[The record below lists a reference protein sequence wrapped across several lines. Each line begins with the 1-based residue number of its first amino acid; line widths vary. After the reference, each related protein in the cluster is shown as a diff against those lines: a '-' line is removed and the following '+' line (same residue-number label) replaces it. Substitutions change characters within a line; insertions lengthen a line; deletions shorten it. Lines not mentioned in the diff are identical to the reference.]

1 MSRASLSSP
10 AFAERGFVFVIM
22 NRRMPYQQQL
32 RDPRWQRKRLSV
44 LERDGW
50 KCVACGDS
58 KTELHVDHI
67 QYRVKRIKAWEY
79 RLDELQTLCRPCHE
93 EKHAP
98 KERHAIPEPLVDTT
112 PISPE
117 RAALKFAAI
126 IEMIKAAENNPPFTA
141 AVKIAPPR
149 PQRGFEE
156 LLKILK
162 QQ

>member
-1 MSRASLSSP
+1 MK
-10 AFAERGFVFVIM
+10 
-22 NRRMPYQQQL
+22 RRMPYQQQL
-32 RDPRWQRKRLSV
+32 RDPRWQRKRLLV

-79 RLDELQTLCRPCHE
+79 RMDELQTLCRPCHE